1 VVEGLV
7 ARNPTVAT
15 LRLSDV
21 FDASFVEELER
32 SGFFRNK

>member
-1 VVEGLV
+1 VVDDLV
-7 ARNPTVAT
+7 VRNPRVAA

-32 SGFFRNK
+32 SGFFGNK